1 EVAHHGLSQWN
12 GVAVASR
19 VGLEDARP
27 GFDGMPGFHKDPEMA
42 QDPEAR
48 AISAVCD
55 GVRVY
60 SLYIPNGREL
70 ADPHYTY
77 KLDWLARL
85 REHAAAEPN
94 ADPSAQIALTGDLN
108 VAPEDEDVWDME
120 GFDGKTHVSPPERD
134 ARRAFA
140 RAGFRDIPRA
150 HTSPWPG
157 ASAWRRRTRTCGTWR
172 SSTARPTS
180 PRPSERRSSPSTA
193 RASGRSPASTRRAP
207 ESTRTGTTRG

>member
-1 EVAHHGLSQWN
+1 
-12 GVAVASR
+12 
-19 VGLEDARP
+19 EDARP

-85 REHAAAEPN
+85 REHAAAELN
-94 ADPSAQIALTGDLN
+94 ADPRAQIALNGDFN

-120 GFDGKTHVSPPERD
+120 
-134 ARRAFA
+134 
-140 RAGFRDIPRA
+140 
-150 HTSPWPG
+150 
-157 ASAWRRRTRTCGTWR
+157 R
-172 SSTARPTS
+172 SE
-180 PRPSERRSSPSTA
+180 ERRV
-193 RASGRSPASTRRAP
+193 GRGGRW
-207 ESTRTGTTRG
+207 EVVGE